1 MFTSYK
7 SDLGVVDRH
16 IGRLSLADEGQS
28 LLVLSN
34 RVLQSIS
41 EEKCLGLFLTGG
53 KRVKEAIVSQD

>member
-41 EEKCLGLFLTGG
+41 EEECLGLFLTGG
-53 KRVKEAIVSQD
+53 KRVK